1 MRNHHPHQMNQIQKL
16 QQIEYTDHYSVFD
29 KNGKK
34 ICDTATIHDAMLMVS
49 FEEGRTYKQI
59 KILLDQVVNIPSTR
73 MEDDNQLKAQ
83 NVLPES
89 MAEPVIV

>member
-1 MRNHHPHQMNQIQKL
+1 MNQIQKL

-29 KNGKK
+29 NNGKK
-34 ICDTATIHDAMLMVS
+34 ICDTATIQDAMLMVS
-49 FEEGRTYKQI
+49 FAEGRTYKQV

-73 MEDDNQLKAQ
+73 MEDDKQLEAQ
-83 NVLPES
+83 NILPES

>member
-1 MRNHHPHQMNQIQKL
+1 LI
-16 QQIEYTDHYSVFD
+16 

-34 ICDTATIHDAMLMVS
+34 ICDTATVQDAMVMVS
-49 FEEGRTYKQI
+49 FVEGRTYRQV

-73 MEDDNQLKAQ
+73 MEDDNQLKSQ
-83 NVLPES
+83 NILPER